1 MATTQGFEIIQ
12 NDCSSDKIKKK
23 LQNLG
28 ESVELIEMMY
38 RTNFIVLVLS
48 SQRHKVVIWD
58 DYERKNRTEISFN
71 SVVKNVKL
79 RKDMLVVILEQKTF
93 IFAFMALKL
102 IEQVDTGSNPL
113 GLCGISTAEKAI
125 SKTIA
130 LPSPIRGSIKVLNYG
145 KLISVLT
152 LLKSRKRV

>member
-1 MATTQGFEIIQ
+1 M
-12 NDCSSDKIKKK
+12 
-23 LQNLG
+23 QNLG

-48 SQRHKVVIWD
+48 SQKHKVVIWD

-71 SVVKNVKL
+71 SVVKNIKL
-79 RKDMLVVILEQKTF
+79 RKDMLVVVLEQKTF

-125 SKTIA
+125 SKTVA
-130 LPSPIRGSIKVLNYG
+130 LPNPVKGSIKVINYG
-145 KLISVLT
+145 KHLRSLILGSGGERSELFN
-152 LLKSRKRV
+152 SGA

>member
-1 MATTQGFEIIQ
+1 M
-12 NDCSSDKIKKK
+12 
-23 LQNLG
+23 QNLG

-48 SQRHKVVIWD
+48 SQKHKVVIWD

-71 SVVKNVKL
+71 SVVKNIKL
-79 RKDMLVVILEQKTF
+79 RKDMLVVVLEQKTF

-125 SKTIA
+125 SKTVA
-130 LPSPIRGSIKVLNYG
+130 LPNPVKGSIKVINYG
-145 KLISVLT
+145 KHLRSLILGSGGER
-152 LLKSRKRV
+152 SEFFNSGA